1 LGCKESKLKEESDQV
16 RMSSEENV
24 FDLIVVGGG
33 AAGFYG
39 AVQAAARR
47 KGLKIA
53 ILEKSNKILAKVKV
67 SGGGRCNVTHS
78 CFDPIK
84 LSHHYPRGEKFLQ
97 RIFKQH
103 DATKTIEWFKAKGVE
118 LKTEEDGRIF
128 PVTDNSQTIIDCLVR
143 EAERS
148 KVKMFLGEGVISAA
162 KTEFGFQLH
171 TVTGKRFTSQNVLI
185 TTGGNPNLESYNW
198 IASLGHTIVPPI
210 PSLFT
215 FNDSEKKFADLMGVS
230 VTNAE
235 VKIAGTKLSQTG
247 PLLITHWGLS
257 GPAVIKLSAW
267 AAEALFQKKYSFT
280 ALVSWIGAVKE
291 NEVVSYLADQ
301 KMERKKQK
309 VMTNPLYDMPQRLW
323 TRLCELAEI
332 NPDRI
337 WSELAQ
343 KNMNRLMELLIRCPF
358 KIEGKTTFKEEFVT
372 CGGVDLRE
380 IDADTMESKIC
391 PGLYFA
397 GEVLNIDGETG
408 GFNFQNAW
416 STSYIAA
423 RAIAKPVTRQG

>member
-1 LGCKESKLKEESDQV
+1 LKEESDKV
-16 RMSSEENV
+16 RMAEENV

-39 AVQAAARR
+39 AVQAAERDR
-47 KGLKIA
+47 GLKIA

-78 CFDPIK
+78 CFNPIK

-97 RIFKQH
+97 SIFKQH

-118 LKTEEDGRIF
+118 LKTEADGRMF
-128 PVTDNSQTIIDCLVR
+128 PVTDNSQTIIDCLVT

-148 KVKMFLGEGVISAA
+148 KVKMFLGEGVISTV
-162 KTEFGFQLH
+162 KNEFGFQLH
-171 TVTGKRFTSQNVLI
+171 TVTGKEFRSQKLLV
-185 TTGGNPNLESYNW
+185 TTGGNPNVESYNW

-230 VTNAE
+230 VSNAE

-267 AAEALFQKKYSFT
+267 AAETLYQKKYSFT
-280 ALVSWIGAVKE
+280 ALVSWIGTAKE
-291 NEVVSYLADQ
+291 NEVVSYLVDQ

-309 VMTNPLYDMPQRLW
+309 VITNSLYDLPQRLW

-332 NPDRI
+332 NVELI
-337 WSELAQ
+337 WSELPQ
-343 KNMNRLMELLIRCPF
+343 KNVNRLMELLIRCPF

-372 CGGVDLRE
+372 CGGVDLKE
-380 IDADTMESKIC
+380 INADTMESKIC

-397 GEVLNIDGETG
+397 GEVLNVDGETG

-423 RAIAKPVTRQG
+423 RAITNPVTRQG